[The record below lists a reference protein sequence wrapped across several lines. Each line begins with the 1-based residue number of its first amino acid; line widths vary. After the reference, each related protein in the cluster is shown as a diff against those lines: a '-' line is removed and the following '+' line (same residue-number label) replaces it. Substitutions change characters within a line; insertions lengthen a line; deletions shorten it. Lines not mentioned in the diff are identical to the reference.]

1 MILERV
7 NAGRDIPNDLNVI
20 IEIPANADPVKYEVD
35 KETGA
40 LFVDRIM
47 NVAMHYPANYGYI
60 PDTLCEDGDPL
71 DALVVTPFP
80 LVSGCVV
87 RCRPIGLL
95 KMSDEKGGDA
105 KLIAVPIKKMC
116 AMYDS
121 VARTDDLP
129 QMLLRQ
135 ISHFFEHYKDLD
147 AGKWVKLDGWGS
159 YDDAIAEIHSSV
171 ERYEATASS

>member
-1 MILERV
+1 MILDKV
-7 NAGRDIPNDLNVI
+7 NAGRDVPNDLNVI

-47 NVAMHYPANYGYI
+47 NVAMHYPCNYGYI

-71 DALVVTPFP
+71 DVLVVTPFP

-87 RCRPIGLL
+87 RCRPLGLL
-95 KMSDEKGGDA
+95 KMSDEAGGDS
-105 KLIAVPIKKMC
+105 KLVAVPIKKQC
-116 AMYDS
+116 AVYEDIES
-121 VARTDDLP
+121 VNDLP
-129 QMLLRQ
+129 GMLLNQ

-147 AGKWVKLDGWGS
+147 SGKWVKIDGWGGL
-159 YDDAIAEIHSSV
+159 DDAKAEIKDSV
-171 ERYEATASS
+171 ERYEATV

>member
-40 LFVDRIM
+40 LFVDRFLGTP
-47 NVAMHYPANYGYI
+47 MHYPCNYGYI

-71 DALVVTPFP
+71 DVLVVTPFP

-87 RCRPIGLL
+87 RSRPLGLL
-95 KMSDEKGGDA
+95 QMSDEKGGDA
-105 KLIAVPIKKMC
+105 KLVAVPIKKQC
-116 AMYDS
+116 PMYDKVES
-121 VARTDDLP
+121 IDDLP
-129 QMLLRQ
+129 KMLIDQ
-135 ISHFFEHYKDLD
+135 IAHFFQHYKDLEP
-147 AGKWVKLDGWGS
+147 GKWVKIEGWVGLEG
-159 YDDAIAEIHSSV
+159 AKKEIQESV
-171 ERYEATASS
+171 ERFDASK

>member
-40 LFVDRIM
+40 LFVDRFLGTP
-47 NVAMHYPANYGYI
+47 MHYPCNYGYI

-71 DALVVTPFP
+71 DVLVVTPFP

-87 RCRPIGLL
+87 RSRPLGLL
-95 KMSDEKGGDA
+95 QMSDEKGGDA
-105 KLIAVPIKKMC
+105 KLVAVPIKKQC
-116 AMYDS
+116 PMYDKVES
-121 VARTDDLP
+121 IDDLP
-129 QMLLRQ
+129 KMLIDQ
-135 ISHFFEHYKDLD
+135 IAHFFQHYKDLEP
-147 AGKWVKLDGWGS
+147 GKWVKIEGWVGLDG
-159 YDDAIAEIHSSV
+159 AKKEIQESV
-171 ERYEATASS
+171 ERFNASK